1 MNAELVFQRFQLL
14 PEDLQIKAANYI
26 DRLVKQYS
34 KLTIKPETVE
44 NEEISPEIKALLDER
59 IANHKK
65 NPHHIKTWEEVEE
78 RLLKKYNYAV

>member
-1 MNAELVFQRFQLL
+1 MNAELVLHSFQLL

-65 NPHHIKTWEEVEE
+65 NPNKVYTWEEIELE
-78 RLLKKYNYAV
+78 FEKKYGYEI